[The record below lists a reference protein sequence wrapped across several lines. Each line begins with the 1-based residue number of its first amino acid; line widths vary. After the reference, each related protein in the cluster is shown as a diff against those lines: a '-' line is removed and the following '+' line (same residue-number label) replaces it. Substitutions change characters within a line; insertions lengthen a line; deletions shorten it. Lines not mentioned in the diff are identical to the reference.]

1 MGTAKK
7 SSPIVLIAAIT
18 RKYGLGKDNDLL
30 VRSKIDM
37 KHFMS
42 TTTGN
47 VVVMGS
53 NTFKSLNYTPLKNR
67 INYVLADNLNAN
79 DYMQFDNLVIFKN
92 IDNLKN
98 VLKSHTDETI
108 YVIGGGMMYE
118 QFLDDAQELLLT
130 EFEIELDADV
140 FFPKFDKT
148 KYSKQY
154 LQTFADAKHQMKPII
169 GTIVRYTKR

>member
-18 RKYGLGKDNDLL
+18 RNYGLGKDNDLL

-47 VVVMGS
+47 VVVMGA

-67 INYVLADNLNAN
+67 INYVLADNLNAS
-79 DYMQFDNLVIFKN
+79 DYTHFDNLVIFKN

-108 YVIGGGMMYE
+108 YVIGG
-118 QFLDDAQELLLT
+118 
-130 EFEIELDADV
+130 
-140 FFPKFDKT
+140 
-148 KYSKQY
+148 
-154 LQTFADAKHQMKPII
+154 
-169 GTIVRYTKR
+169 R